1 MVDKGDYMAKKRA
14 DVLLFEKGLV
24 DSREKAKTLIME
36 GIVFIGDKRVDKAGE
51 KVEVDAPIRIKEN
64 PITYVSRGGLKLEKA
79 IKTFNIK
86 LQDKTCMDIG
96 ASTGGFTDCMLKE
109 GANKVYAI
117 DVGYGQLDWKIRNDS
132 RVVVM
137 ERTNIRYIT
146 KKDISDIVDFISI
159 DVSFI
164 SLNLVLPVAK
174 TLLSEEGSIVTLVK
188 PQFEAGREKVGKKGI
203 VRDKNT
209 HIEVLKSII
218 NICNREGLK
227 VIDLD
232 FSPITG
238 GTGNI
243 EFLAYILK
251 SNDIMGISEKK
262 IHEVVNLAHESLGD

>member
-1 MVDKGDYMAKKRA
+1 MSKKRA

-36 GIVFIGDKRVDKAGE
+36 GIVFIGDRRIDKAGE
-51 KVEVDAPIRIKEN
+51 KVEIDASIRIKEN

-79 IKTFNIK
+79 IEVFNIK
-86 LQDKTCMDIG
+86 LQNKICMDIG

-109 GANKVYAI
+109 GAIKIFAI
-117 DVGYGQLDWKIRNDS
+117 DVGYGQLDWKLRNDP

-146 KKDISDIVDFISI
+146 GEDIEDIVDFISI

-174 TLLSEEGSIVTLVK
+174 TLLSEAGSMVALVK

-209 HIEVLKSII
+209 HIEVLNTIV
-218 NICNREGLK
+218 NICNREGLT
-227 VIDLD
+227 IADLD
-232 FSPITG
+232 FSPVTG

-243 EFLAYILK
+243 EFLAHIVK
-251 SNDIMGISEKK
+251 SNEILGIDNKK
-262 IHEVVNLAHESLGD
+262 IIETVENAHEKLKD